1 MRPRHGA
8 GWTLA
13 LILWVAG
20 VGAWRAHGEAAPSP
34 GVDVAFWQGV
44 LREGQARE
52 DAEGG
57 LLRAAAYVNLGRI
70 MDALDEVDKLS
81 AMAYQDVARRLVPRY
96 EAAVEASPDDRVAL
110 NCLVFGYYALEQ
122 MDAAI
127 AVLRHLIAVDAANP
141 WPRNLLAIALLT
153 REQYGA
159 ARGVAQ
165 EALTLDPRNEYSHLI
180 LAYAYLHERD
190 YLRFLSHYWQGRGA
204 ARELQRYLARQNARA
219 YHREQT
225 LAVRRAGDGASG

>member
-1 MRPRHGA
+1 MRPRHWT

-13 LILWVAG
+13 LVFWLAG
-20 VGAWRAHGEAAPSP
+20 VGACGARGGEAPAS
-34 GVDVAFWQGV
+34 GADVAFWQGV
-44 LREGQARE
+44 LQEAQSRE

-57 LLRAAAYVNLGRI
+57 LLRAAAYINLGRI
-70 MDALDEVDKLS
+70 IDALDEVDRLS
-81 AMAYQDVARRLVPRY
+81 ALAYQEVARRLVPRY
-96 EAAVEASPDDRVAL
+96 EAAVAASPGDRVAL

-165 EALTLDPRNEYSHLI
+165 EALTLDPLNEYSHLI

-204 ARELQRYLARQNARA
+204 ARELQRYLARQEAKA
-219 YHREQT
+219 YHPEQT
-225 LAVRRAGDGASG
+225 LGVRAAGDGVSG